1 MSDDLGRVLVV
12 IPTYNERENIDM
24 ITARLRTAVPEAHIL
39 IADDNSPDGTGQR
52 ADELAAADDH
62 IHVLHR
68 LGKEGLGA
76 AYLAGFGWGL
86 ERGYGVLVE
95 HDADGSHQPEQLPL
109 LLDALRDADM
119 VKGSRWVPGGK
130 VVNWPRSR
138 EMLSRGGSLWTRM
151 MLGVPLRD
159 ATGGFNAFRAATL
172 RGIRF
177 DEIAS
182 AGYCFQIDLAWRALK
197 AGYRVVEVP
206 ITFVER
212 EYGESK
218 MSQKI
223 VAEALIR
230 TTWWGVKHRT
240 RQLRG
245 LADKSVASWPDMS
258 ATSAAATPAAAA
270 GSCRPVLVAMVALPI
285 LEIWLIVQVGQMIG
299 VWWTLAILVGEAL
312 LGAWL
317 MRREGTRAWKALNEA
332 FASGKMPTGELADTA
347 LVLVGGVLLMLPGFV
362 TDVFGL
368 LFLLPFTRPL
378 ARKVLAFCVARRM
391 SRLGLSGAYV
401 RRDGH
406 GDRGRDR
413 AGPRGPTAAGPRPAG
428 TGDHRRR
435 DRGRPPLAPACGSA
449 RPNVNNSAGDAPPRS
464 WCGQSDLRVLEHA
477 RSAVDLGQAL
487 FRERLVAA

>member
-1 MSDDLGRVLVV
+1 MSEDLGRVLVV

-24 ITARLRTAVPEAHIL
+24 ITSRLRSAVPEADIL

-52 ADELAAADDH
+52 ADELAAADEH

-76 AYLAGFGWGL
+76 AYLAGFAWGL

-95 HDADGSHQPEQLPL
+95 CDADGSHQPEQLPL
-109 LLDALRDADM
+109 LLDALADADM

-138 EMLSRGGSLWTRM
+138 EMLSKGGSLWTRM

-212 EYGESK
+212 EYGQSK

-245 LADKSVASWPDMS
+245 LANK
-258 ATSAAATPAAAA
+258 
-270 GSCRPVLVAMVALPI
+270 R
-285 LEIWLIVQVGQMIG
+285 
-299 VWWTLAILVGEAL
+299 
-312 LGAWL
+312 
-317 MRREGTRAWKALNEA
+317 RRE
-332 FASGKMPTGELADTA
+332 LA
-347 LVLVGGVLLMLPGFV
+347 
-362 TDVFGL
+362 
-368 LFLLPFTRPL
+368 
-378 ARKVLAFCVARRM
+378 
-391 SRLGLSGAYV
+391 
-401 RRDGH
+401 
-406 GDRGRDR
+406 
-413 AGPRGPTAAGPRPAG
+413 
-428 TGDHRRR
+428 
-435 DRGRPPLAPACGSA
+435 
-449 RPNVNNSAGDAPPRS
+449 
-464 WCGQSDLRVLEHA
+464 
-477 RSAVDLGQAL
+477 
-487 FRERLVAA
+487 